1 MRTHSRT
8 DAAIACPHGG
18 KLRNVDFELE
28 KAAVAIAVIFFQ
40 LGIIFHISE
49 SYLALIV
56 ERAG

>member
-1 MRTHSRT
+1 MRTHPRT
-8 DAAIACPHGG
+8 DAAIACPHGSE
-18 KLRNVDFELE
+18 LRNVDFELK